1 MRDAGRFP
9 CAVRNT
15 GWNTCSVVNLTLI
28 AHVATVAGITT
39 SLPSNAFMVRPSTIE
54 DLHQLGSLY
63 FRAYP
68 PGDAS
73 SSEAEA
79 IADVAASFA
88 GEYGPYLHKASPVI
102 VHGDE
107 LVAAVMTVHR
117 APWDDTPD
125 CAFIIEL
132 FTAPEHRRA
141 GLATTLLAAAASAVA
156 ADDEFIALRVEASN
170 TSAIRLYERLGF
182 EEWLGSPPVE

>member
-1 MRDAGRFP
+1 MRD
-9 CAVRNT
+9 T
-15 GWNTCSVVNLTLI
+15 GCDTGGVANLTLI
-28 AHVATVAGITT
+28 ARASTVAEAAT
-39 SLPSNAFMVRPSTIE
+39 SLPSGAFTVRPSTNV

-107 LVAAVMTVHR
+107 LVAAVMAVHR
-117 APWDDTPD
+117 TPWDDTPD

-156 ADDEFIALRVEASN
+156 AHDEFIALRVEASS
-170 TSAIRLYERLGF
+170 TSAIKLYERLGF
-182 EEWLGSPPVE
+182 EEWLDSPHVE